1 MGVWNRGQ
9 GTGAIRLSP
18 LKSQIPADAPPR
30 PGAPG
35 TLRETWHFAG
45 NCARSGSQARLRRAA
60 PTSPAPAPSS
70 RPPAASARPRS
81 LEPLACPPSR
91 ARSFLLFRAFLA
103 APSPELRLRPPPHPP
118 GSPQGG
124 ARAGRGGRGGPGAEP
139 GPVANPCRP
148 PKAKGRWAELR
159 GGRAHSPWSGGGTA

>member
-1 MGVWNRGQ
+1 MGICNRGK

-18 LKSQIPADAPPR
+18 LKSQIPADFPPR

-35 TLRETWHFAG
+35 TLRGSWHFAG
-45 NCARSGSQARLRRAA
+45 KCARSGSQARLRRAA

-81 LEPLACPPSR
+81 PEPLACPPSR

-103 APSPELRLRPPPHPP
+103 APSPELGLRAPPSPRISAGGSAGGASRAGRP
-118 GSPQGG
+118 GGG
-124 ARAGRGGRGGPGAEP
+124 ARTRGQSLPASQSE
-139 GPVANPCRP
+139 
-148 PKAKGRWAELR
+148 RWAELR
-159 GGRAHSPWSGGGTA
+159 GARAHSPWHGGGTA